1 MVSEMRV
8 ISVDASTLFQ
18 YKIERKEFEFNKCKV
33 RLVAQGQDISLYKD
47 STKALTESAIMT
59 TLSARCLLLMVLALF
74 LVLPLNSICLLIMST
89 FLKLLYKVN
98 CYLGTVV
105 MENSMF
111 PLHRVIKWIL
121 DPFIVSSSHFQV
133 WHAVS
138 RPCVAYDDECFS
150 GNRRLKTRGVC
161 KEYVV
166 SRY

>member
-47 STKALTESAIMT
+47 NTKLLTESAIMT

-74 LVLPLNSICLLIMST
+74 LVLPFNSTCLLIMST
-89 FLKLLYKVN
+89 FLKLLYTVN
-98 CYLGTVV
+98 NYLGTVV

-111 PLHRVIKWIL
+111 PLHRFMKWIL
-121 DPFIVSSSHFQV
+121 DRFIVSSSHFQV

-138 RPCVAYDDECFS
+138 RPCVKYDDECFS
-150 GNRRLKTRGVC
+150 VKRRLKTRGFC
-161 KEYVV
+161 KEYVA